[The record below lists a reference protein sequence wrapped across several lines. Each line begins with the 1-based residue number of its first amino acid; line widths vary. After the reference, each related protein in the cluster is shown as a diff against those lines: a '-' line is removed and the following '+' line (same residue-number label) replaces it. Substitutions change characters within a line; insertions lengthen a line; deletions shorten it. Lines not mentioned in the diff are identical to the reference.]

1 MKPIRLIP
9 LLMIILFASCNHEPN
24 YVLYTNVVIPIDDRI
39 VPETGQVGTPVTI
52 HAEASEDNGCWSNIN
67 FRFEQKDDREYELW
81 AAADFESTGVC
92 PAVIVSADTTVSF
105 TPSRTGDHVI
115 KVWMSST
122 YYERDTIV
130 VNEATDAR

>member
-1 MKPIRLIP
+1 MKTARLIP
-9 LLMIILFASCNHEPN
+9 LLMIILFASCNNDPN

-67 FRFEQKDDREYELW
+67 FRFEQKDDREYEFW

-105 TPSRTGDHVI
+105 TPTRTGNHV
-115 KVWMSST
+115 VTFWMSSM

-130 VNEATDAR
+130 VSEVPDGR